1 MAPPH
6 FLVVTFIGQ
15 GHLNPSR
22 ALAARIARATGARVT
37 LSAAVS
43 MHRLMFPS
51 LAAPDEEVDD
61 GGPVAYAPY
70 SDGYDDG
77 FRFLGGDQWDYVH
90 RSARVGRETLAAVLD
105 RLAARGRPVTCVVY
119 TILLWWAGELARE
132 RGVPGVLFWVQPATV
147 LAVYHH
153 YFHGYQRLVAE
164 HAGDPGFAVAMPGL
178 PPMAIRDLPV
188 LLTDSTGDSML
199 AAALYR
205 IRKTMEQVDLERS
218 SSSSNGGKA
227 MVLVNTVE
235 ALEAGAL
242 TCIPGLDVLPIGPVF
257 AGHGAGAG
265 GTETAEPA
273 AAYMEWL
280 DTKPA
285 RSVVYVSF
293 GSISAMGKRQREE
306 MRRGLA
312 ASGRP
317 YLCVVRENSHNDGGG
332 DDDADEL
339 DAAAAEGQGVVVEW
353 CDQARVLAHAAVG
366 CFVTHCG
373 WNSTL
378 ESVAAGV
385 PVVAVPQC
393 FEQRANARLAVAEWG
408 VGVRAAVAADGVLEG
423 EELSRCLEM
432 VMGDND
438 SGVAVRRSSAAW
450 KAKVME
456 ATGGGGSSDRNFTI
470 FLDRT
475 AKDP

>member
-43 MHRLMFPS
+43 MHRRMFPS
-51 LAAPDEEVDD
+51 LAAADEEVDD
-61 GGPVAYAPY
+61 GGPVSYAPY

-90 RSARVGRETLAAVLD
+90 RSSRVGRETLAAVLD

-132 RGVPGVLFWVQPATV
+132 RGVPGVLFWAQPATV
-147 LAVYHH
+147 LALYHH
-153 YFHGYQRLVAE
+153 YFHDEYYRRLVAE
-164 HAGDPGFAVAMPGL
+164 HAGDPGFAVAVPGL
-178 PPMAIRDLPV
+178 LPMAIGELPV
-188 LLTDSTGDSML
+188 LLTNSTGDTML
-199 AAALYR
+199 SAALYR
-205 IRKTMEQVDLERS
+205 IRKTMEQVDTDRR
-218 SSSSNGGKA
+218 SSNGGGNA

-257 AGHGAGAG
+257 DASHGAQSA
-265 GTETAEPA
+265 ET
-273 AAYMEWL
+273 YMEWL

-293 GSISAMGKRQREE
+293 GSIADMSKRQKEE

-312 ASGRP
+312 STGRP
-317 YLCVVRENSHNDGGG
+317 YLCVVRDNL
-332 DDDADEL
+332 DDDDDCGE
-339 DAAAAEGQGVVVEW
+339 EGQGVVVEW
-353 CDQARVLAHAAVG
+353 CDQARVLSHAAVG

-378 ESVAAGV
+378 EAVASGV
-385 PVVAVPQC
+385 PMVAVPQC
-393 FEQRANARLAVAEWG
+393 FEQHANARILVADWG
-408 VGVRAAVAADGVLEG
+408 VGVRAAVAADGVLEA

-432 VMGDND
+432 VMGHNE
-438 SGVAVRRSSAAW
+438 SAIAVRRSSEAW
-450 KAKVME
+450 KAKVTE
-456 ATGGGGSSDRNFTI
+456 ATGDGGSSDRNFKT
-470 FLDRT
+470 FLNKTVKR
-475 AKDP
+475 P